1 MMEPLSLRDF
11 EALARDRLPR
21 YAYDYVAGGADD
33 EVTVRGNETAFARF
47 RLLPRVLRGR
57 AERDLR
63 ITLFGA
69 QTTMPVLIAPTA
81 FDRLA

>member
-33 EVTVRGNETAFARF
+33 EVTVRG
-47 RLLPRVLRGR
+47 
-57 AERDLR
+57 ERDGVR
-63 ITLFGA
+63 
-69 QTTMPVLIAPTA
+69 PVSAAAKGVARACRT
-81 FDRLA
+81 